1 MNTLPLFDDFIF
13 LADTT
18 GICTTATADSSII
31 EEVVSPPLVHTA
43 VTAGGIPSLSNATVN
58 IILIY

>member
-13 LADTT
+13 LAT

-31 EEVVSPPLVHTA
+31 EEVVSPPLAHTA

-58 IILIY
+58 IIVIY